1 MSWTLTVAANAVAAS
16 AAAAA
21 VAVAA
26 AAAPAAVIASASAV
40 VNAAVAAVAIAAC
53 ESETRGAN
61 RGGSPKSRDHA
72 HRLGLHRVRN
82 PSSTDDELCGGDRRE
97 EILHRYHERHQQAD
111 H

>member
-82 PSSTDDELCGGDRRE
+82 PSSPRWHDRPADDARDSSAIFL
-97 EILHRYHERHQQAD
+97 
-111 H
+111 